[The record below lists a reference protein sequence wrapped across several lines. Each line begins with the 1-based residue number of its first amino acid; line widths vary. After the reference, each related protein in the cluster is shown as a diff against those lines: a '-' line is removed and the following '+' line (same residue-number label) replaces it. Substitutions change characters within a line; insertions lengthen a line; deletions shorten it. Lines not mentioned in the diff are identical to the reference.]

1 MGPIRYF
8 FPIIKHSG
16 EAMKLIRIQLSGTID
31 AYVNPDQVAS
41 IEAQGEKRT
50 VVTLAN
56 GKILDIDESADRV
69 ALILQGVRAVP
80 TTIQPVQP

>member
-1 MGPIRYF
+1 
-8 FPIIKHSG
+8 
-16 EAMKLIRIQLSGTID
+16 MKLIRIQLSGTID

-69 ALILQGVRAVP
+69 ALILQGVRAGP
-80 TTIQPVQP
+80 TTSQPVHP